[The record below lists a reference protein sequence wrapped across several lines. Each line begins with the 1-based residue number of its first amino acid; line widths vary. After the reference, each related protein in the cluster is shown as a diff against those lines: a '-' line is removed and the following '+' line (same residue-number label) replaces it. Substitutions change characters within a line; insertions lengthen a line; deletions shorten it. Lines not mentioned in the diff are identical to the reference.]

1 MAADEWCLSLR
12 VAHRCAN
19 EQTAGA
25 ADDEDSVNFRVRVMS
40 AQQKGDDGTGERNKR
55 ARVTHSNDAP
65 VVKDVN
71 LIAQLVDVDGVPAGP
86 ELDLPPDVGSKEL
99 QTLLRELLR
108 AASSDPDDE
117 KLTLPY
123 AFYIDGEEVTSDLAT
138 TITQK
143 KLSVEQVL
151 KIVYQPQS
159 VFRVRPVTRCSAAIA
174 GHAEAVLSVAFS
186 SDGKHLASG
195 SGDSTIRLWNLDT
208 QAPKHTLKGH
218 TNWVLCIAWSA
229 DNVFLASGGMDG
241 TVRLWDPATGQARG
255 GPLKGHKKHVT
266 ALAWEPAHVAYPVV
280 RFASASGDGTVR
292 VWDAVRRCCLFAL
305 SAHTKAVAAVKWGG
319 EGLIYTASRDTTI
332 YVWDA
337 TDGKVVRQLKGHA
350 HWVNSLALSAEYAL
364 RTGPY
369 DHTGVKPENAA
380 AAKAQALKRYKAATG
395 GKPERLISG
404 SDDFTM
410 FMWEP
415 STSKTPLQRLTGH
428 QQLINHVLFSPDGK
442 YFASASFDK
451 GVKLWDGH
459 TGKFIASFRGHVGAV
474 YQLAWSADSR
484 MLMSASK
491 DSTMKVWDARLR
503 KLKEDLPGHADEVF
517 AVDWSP
523 MGTKAASG
531 GKDKMLRLWM
541 H

>member
-1 MAADEWCLSLR
+1 MSRVASDTAKRPREDGSSADEPAAA
-12 VAHRCAN
+12 AHR
-19 EQTAGA
+19 
-25 ADDEDSVNFRVRVMS
+25 DS
-40 AQQKGDDGTGERNKR
+40 
-55 ARVTHSNDAP
+55 
-65 VVKDVN
+65 N
-71 LIAQLVDVDGVPAGP
+71 LIARLVDVEGNPVGP
-86 ELDLPPDVGSKEL
+86 ELDLPPDCTSREL
-99 QTLLRELLR
+99 QTLLSSLLR
-108 AASSDPDDE
+108 ARGEDE
-117 KLTLPY
+117 DEARAEAPH
-123 AFYIDGEEVTSDLAT
+123 AFYVDGEEITGALAST
-138 TITQK
+138 LERLK
-143 KLSVEQVL
+143 VSVESVV
-151 KIVYQPQS
+151 KIVFQPQS
-159 VFRVRPVTRCSAAIA
+159 VFRVRAVTRCSAAIA

-195 SGDSTIRLWNLDT
+195 SGDTTVRLWNLNT
-208 QAPKHTLKGH
+208 QAPKFTLQGH

-229 DNVFLASGGMDG
+229 DGVFLASGSMDC
-241 TVRLWDPATGQARG
+241 TVRLWDPLTGEARG

-266 ALAWEPAHVAYPVV
+266 AIAWEPAHVAYPVV
-280 RFASASGDGTVR
+280 RFCSASADGTVR
-292 VWDAVRRCCLFAL
+292 VWDAVRRSCLFTM
-305 SAHTKAVAAVKWGG
+305 SAHTKAIASVKWGG

-350 HWVNSLALSAEYAL
+350 HWVNSLALSTEYAL

-369 DHTGVKPENAA
+369 DHTGKKPDNDAQ
-380 AAKAQALKRYKAATG
+380 AKDQALKRYKEATG
-395 GKPERLISG
+395 GKPERLVSG

-415 STSKTPLQRLTGH
+415 STSKAPLQRLTGH
-428 QQLINHVLFSPDGK
+428 QQLINHVLFSPDGR

-451 GVKLWDGH
+451 GVKLWDGL
-459 TGKFIASFRGHVGAV
+459 TGKFITSFRGHVGSV

-484 MLMSASK
+484 LLMSGSK
-491 DSTMKVWDARLR
+491 DSTLKVWDCRLK
-503 KLKEDLPGHADEVF
+503 KLKEDLPGHADEVY